1 MEKLRQAKIRINAT
15 EREILDAIE
24 RASKT
29 YPDLTTQEIGSAM
42 LRLLESIN
50 NQEIKRQCE

>member
-29 YPDLTTQEIGSAM
+29 YTDLTT
-42 LRLLESIN
+42 
-50 NQEIKRQCE
+50 